1 MDNLKNI
8 NDVMFWRTKSDIIL
22 TQYAMRDRK
31 VGYFVRARY
40 YNNIKSFT
48 KNPTDRDI
56 IEEHLIREKWLKRT
70 EGEERSVSITEEGF
84 YVLKA
89 GIIETEVRA
98 MLNNFVVVTFSIA
111 AFMISLIAIL
121 INLNCRI

>member
-31 VGYFVRARY
+31 VGHFVRARY

-48 KNPTDRDI
+48 KDPTDRDI
-56 IEEHLIREKWLKRT
+56 IEEHLIRDKWLKRT
-70 EGEERSVSITEEGF
+70 DDKEHSISITEEGF
-84 YVLKA
+84 CVLKA

-98 MLNNFVVVTFSIA
+98 MLNNYLSVTIA
-111 AFMISLIAIL
+111 LFALVISLIAL
-121 INLNCRI
+121 IDKA

>member
-31 VGYFVRARY
+31 VGHFVRARY

-48 KNPTDRDI
+48 KDPTDRDI

-70 EGEERSVSITEEGF
+70 DDKEHSISITEEGF
-84 YVLKA
+84 CVLKA

-98 MLNNFVVVTFSIA
+98 MLNNYLSVTIA
-111 AFMISLIAIL
+111 LFALVISLIVL
-121 INLNCRI
+121 IDKA

>member
-31 VGYFVRARY
+31 VGHFVRARY

-48 KNPTDRDI
+48 KDPTDKDI

-70 EGEERSVSITEEGF
+70 DDKEHSITITEEGF
-84 YVLKA
+84 CVLKA

-98 MLNNFVVVTFSIA
+98 MLNNYLSVTIA
-111 AFMISLIAIL
+111 LFALVISLIAL
-121 INLNCRI
+121 IDKA

>member
-31 VGYFVRARY
+31 VGHFVRARY

-48 KNPTDRDI
+48 KDPTDRDI

-70 EGEERSVSITEEGF
+70 DDKEHSITITEEGF
-84 YVLKA
+84 CVLKA

-98 MLNNFVVVTFSIA
+98 MLNNYLSVTIA
-111 AFMISLIAIL
+111 LFALVISLIAL
-121 INLNCRI
+121 IDKA

>member
-31 VGYFVRARY
+31 VGHFVRARY

-48 KNPTDRDI
+48 KDPTDRDI

-70 EGEERSVSITEEGF
+70 DDKEHSISITEEGF
-84 YVLKA
+84 CVLKA

-98 MLNNFVVVTFSIA
+98 MLNNYLSVTIA
-111 AFMISLIAIL
+111 LFALVISLIAL
-121 INLNCRI
+121 IDKA

>member
-31 VGYFVRARY
+31 VGHFVRVRY

-48 KNPTDRDI
+48 KDPTDRDI

-70 EGEERSVSITEEGF
+70 DDKEHSISITEEGF
-84 YVLKA
+84 CVLKA

-98 MLNNFVVVTFSIA
+98 MLNNYLSVTIA
-111 AFMISLIAIL
+111 LFALVISLIAL
-121 INLNCRI
+121 IDKA

>member
-8 NDVMFWRTKSDIIL
+8 NDIMFWRTKSDIIL

-48 KNPTDRDI
+48 KDPADRDI

-70 EGEERSVSITEEGF
+70 DDKEHSITITEEGF
-84 YVLKA
+84 CVLKA

-98 MLNNFVVVTFSIA
+98 MLNNYLSVTIA
-111 AFMISLIAIL
+111 LFALVISLIAL
-121 INLNCRI
+121 IDKA

>member
-31 VGYFVRARY
+31 VGHFVRARY

-48 KNPTDRDI
+48 KDPTDRDI

-70 EGEERSVSITEEGF
+70 DDKEHSISITEEGF
-84 YVLKA
+84 CVLKA

-98 MLNNFVVVTFSIA
+98 MLNNYLSVTIA
-111 AFMISLIAIL
+111 LLALVISLVVL
-121 INLNCRI
+121 IKQA

>member
-22 TQYAMRDRK
+22 TEYAMRDRK

-48 KNPTDRDI
+48 KEPTDRDI

-70 EGEERSVSITEEGF
+70 DDKEHSISITEEGF
-84 YVLKA
+84 CVLKA
-89 GIIETEVRA
+89 GIIETEVRK
-98 MLNNFVVVTFSIA
+98 MLNNYLSLLISLLALV
-111 AFMISLIAIL
+111 ISLIAL
-121 INLNCRI
+121 IDK

>member
-31 VGYFVRARY
+31 VGHFVRARY

-48 KNPTDRDI
+48 KAPTDREI

-70 EGEERSVSITEEGF
+70 DDKEHSISITEEGF
-84 YVLKA
+84 CVLKA

-98 MLNNFVVVTFSIA
+98 MLNNYLSVTIA
-111 AFMISLIAIL
+111 LLALVISLVVL
-121 INLNCRI
+121 IKQA

>member
-22 TQYAMRDRK
+22 TQYVMRDRK
-31 VGYFVRARY
+31 VGHFVRARY

-48 KNPTDRDI
+48 KDPTDRDI

-70 EGEERSVSITEEGF
+70 DDKEHSISITEEGF
-84 YVLKA
+84 CVLKA

-98 MLNNFVVVTFSIA
+98 MLNNYLSVTIA
-111 AFMISLIAIL
+111 LFALVISLIAL
-121 INLNCRI
+121 IDKA

>member
-1 MDNLKNI
+1 MGNLKNI

-22 TQYAMRDRK
+22 TQYAMKDRK
-31 VGYFVRARY
+31 VGYFVRNRY

-48 KNPTDRDI
+48 NDPTDRDI

-70 EGEERSVSITEEGF
+70 DDKEQSIYITEEGF
-84 YVLKA
+84 CVLKA

-98 MLNNFVVVTFSIA
+98 MLNNYLSVT
-111 AFMISLIAIL
+111 ISLFALVISLVAL
-121 INLNCRI
+121 IDKA

>member
-48 KNPTDRDI
+48 KDPTDRDI

-70 EGEERSVSITEEGF
+70 DDKEHSITITEEGF
-84 YVLKA
+84 CVLKA

-98 MLNNFVVVTFSIA
+98 MLNNYLSVTIA
-111 AFMISLIAIL
+111 LFALVISLIAL
-121 INLNCRI
+121 IDKA

>member
-31 VGYFVRARY
+31 VGHFVRARY

-48 KNPTDRDI
+48 KDPTDRDI

-70 EGEERSVSITEEGF
+70 DDKEHSISITEEDF
-84 YVLKA
+84 CVLKA

-98 MLNNFVVVTFSIA
+98 MLNNYLSVTIA
-111 AFMISLIAIL
+111 LFALVISLIAL
-121 INLNCRI
+121 IDKA

>member
-8 NDVMFWRTKSDIIL
+8 NDIMFWRTKSDIIL

-48 KNPTDRDI
+48 KDPTDRDI

-70 EGEERSVSITEEGF
+70 DDKEHSISITEEGF
-84 YVLKA
+84 CVLKA

-98 MLNNFVVVTFSIA
+98 MLNNYLSVTIA
-111 AFMISLIAIL
+111 LLALVISLVVL
-121 INLNCRI
+121 IKQA

>member
-31 VGYFVRARY
+31 VGHFVRARY

-48 KNPTDRDI
+48 KDPTDRDI

-70 EGEERSVSITEEGF
+70 DDKEHSISITEEGF
-84 YVLKA
+84 CVLKA

-98 MLNNFVVVTFSIA
+98 MLNNYLSETIA
-111 AFMISLIAIL
+111 LFALVISLIAL
-121 INLNCRI
+121 IDKA

>member
-8 NDVMFWRTKSDIIL
+8 NDIMFWRTKSDIIL

-48 KNPTDRDI
+48 KDPTDRDI

-70 EGEERSVSITEEGF
+70 DDKEHSISITEEGF
-84 YVLKA
+84 CVLKA

-98 MLNNFVVVTFSIA
+98 MLNNYLSVTIA
-111 AFMISLIAIL
+111 LFALVISLIAL
-121 INLNCRI
+121 IDKA

>member
-48 KNPTDRDI
+48 KDPTDRDI

-70 EGEERSVSITEEGF
+70 DDKEHSISITEEGF
-84 YVLKA
+84 CVLKA

-98 MLNNFVVVTFSIA
+98 MLNNYLSVTIA
-111 AFMISLIAIL
+111 LFALVISLIAL
-121 INLNCRI
+121 IDKA

>member
-31 VGYFVRARY
+31 VGHFVRARY

-48 KNPTDRDI
+48 KDPTDRDI

-70 EGEERSVSITEEGF
+70 DDKEHSITITEEGF
-84 YVLKA
+84 CVLKA

-98 MLNNFVVVTFSIA
+98 MLNNYLSVTIA
-111 AFMISLIAIL
+111 LLALVISLVVL
-121 INLNCRI
+121 IKQA

>member
-8 NDVMFWRTKSDIIL
+8 NVDMFWRTKSDIIL
-22 TQYAMRDRK
+22 TQYVMRDRK
-31 VGYFVRARY
+31 VGHFVRARY

-48 KNPTDRDI
+48 KDPTDRDI

-70 EGEERSVSITEEGF
+70 DDKEHSISITEEGF
-84 YVLKA
+84 CVLKA

-98 MLNNFVVVTFSIA
+98 MLNNYLSVTIA
-111 AFMISLIAIL
+111 LFALVISLIAL
-121 INLNCRI
+121 IDKA

>member
-48 KNPTDRDI
+48 KDPTDKDI

-70 EGEERSVSITEEGF
+70 DDKEHSISITEEGF
-84 YVLKA
+84 CVLKA
-89 GIIETEVRA
+89 GIIETEVRG
-98 MLNNFVVVTFSIA
+98 MLNNYLSVTIA
-111 AFMISLIAIL
+111 LFALVISLIAL
-121 INLNCRI
+121 IDKA

>member
-1 MDNLKNI
+1 MDNFKNI
-8 NDVMFWRTKSDIIL
+8 NDIMFWRTKSDIIL

-48 KNPTDRDI
+48 KDPTDRDI

-70 EGEERSVSITEEGF
+70 DDKEHSISITEEGF
-84 YVLKA
+84 CVLKA

-98 MLNNFVVVTFSIA
+98 MLNNYLSVTIALFAFV
-111 AFMISLIAIL
+111 ISLIAL
-121 INLNCRI
+121 IDKA

>member
-31 VGYFVRARY
+31 VGHFVRARY

-48 KNPTDRDI
+48 KDPTDRDI

-70 EGEERSVSITEEGF
+70 VDKEHSISITEEGF
-84 YVLKA
+84 CVLKA

-98 MLNNFVVVTFSIA
+98 MLNNYLSVTIA
-111 AFMISLIAIL
+111 LFALVISLIAL
-121 INLNCRI
+121 IDKA

>member
-22 TQYAMRDRK
+22 TQYALRDRK
-31 VGYFVRARY
+31 VGHFVRARY

-48 KNPTDRDI
+48 KDPTDRDI

-70 EGEERSVSITEEGF
+70 DDKEHSITITEEGF
-84 YVLKA
+84 CVLKA

-98 MLNNFVVVTFSIA
+98 MLNNYLSVTIA
-111 AFMISLIAIL
+111 LLALVISLVVL
-121 INLNCRI
+121 IKQA

>member
-8 NDVMFWRTKSDIIL
+8 NDILFWRTKSDIIL

-48 KNPTDRDI
+48 KDPTDRDI

-70 EGEERSVSITEEGF
+70 DDKEHSITITEEGF
-84 YVLKA
+84 CVLKA

-98 MLNNFVVVTFSIA
+98 MLNNYLSVTIA
-111 AFMISLIAIL
+111 LFALVISLIAL
-121 INLNCRI
+121 IDKA

>member
-1 MDNLKNI
+1 MNNLKNV

-31 VGYFVRARY
+31 VGYFVRNRY

-48 KNPTDRDI
+48 NDPTDRDI
-56 IEEHLIREKWLKRT
+56 IEEHLIREKWLKRNNDI
-70 EGEERSVSITEEGF
+70 EQSISITEEGF
-84 YVLKA
+84 CVLKA

-98 MLNNFVVVTFSIA
+98 MLNNFVVMMFSIA
-111 AFMISLIAIL
+111 AFMVSMFAIWDKF
-121 INLNCRI
+121 

>member
-8 NDVMFWRTKSDIIL
+8 NDIMFWRTKSDIIL

-48 KNPTDRDI
+48 KDPTDRDI

-70 EGEERSVSITEEGF
+70 DDKEHSITITEEGF
-84 YVLKA
+84 CVLKA

-98 MLNNFVVVTFSIA
+98 MLNNYLSVTIA
-111 AFMISLIAIL
+111 LFALVISLIAL
-121 INLNCRI
+121 IDKA

>member
-8 NDVMFWRTKSDIIL
+8 NDIMFWRTKSDIIL

-31 VGYFVRARY
+31 VGHFVRARY

-48 KNPTDRDI
+48 KDPTDRDI

-70 EGEERSVSITEEGF
+70 DDKEHLISITEEGF
-84 YVLKA
+84 CVLKA

-98 MLNNFVVVTFSIA
+98 MLNNYLSVTIA
-111 AFMISLIAIL
+111 LFALVISLIAL
-121 INLNCRI
+121 IDKA

>member
-1 MDNLKNI
+1 
-8 NDVMFWRTKSDIIL
+8 MFWRTKSDIIL
-22 TQYAMRDRK
+22 TQYAMKDRK

-48 KNPTDRDI
+48 KDPTDRDI

-70 EGEERSVSITEEGF
+70 DDKEHSISITEEGF
-84 YVLKA
+84 CVLKA

-98 MLNNFVVVTFSIA
+98 MLNNYLSVTIA
-111 AFMISLIAIL
+111 LFALVISLIAL
-121 INLNCRI
+121 IDKA

>member
-31 VGYFVRARY
+31 VGHFVRARY

-48 KNPTDRDI
+48 KDPTDRDI
-56 IEEHLIREKWLKRT
+56 IEEHLIRDKWLKRT
-70 EGEERSVSITEEGF
+70 DDKAHSISITEEGF
-84 YVLKA
+84 CVLKA

-98 MLNNFVVVTFSIA
+98 MLNNYLSVTIA
-111 AFMISLIAIL
+111 LFALVISLIAL
-121 INLNCRI
+121 IDKA